1 MPGVCAQSARSRHLI
16 GRSLGGA
23 RKKLT
28 GHGRYKIWHFKPSEG
43 REAALPSILLFAFLQ
58 DFVLAIC
65 LLFGGEKQKQSAV
78 LAR

>member
-43 REAALPSILLFAFLQ
+43 REAALPSTETNLTEKTHMGLGL
-58 DFVLAIC
+58 DLASYIR
-65 LLFGGEKQKQSAV
+65 
-78 LAR
+78 ARP